1 MDQDKN
7 SNFFRKRTWP
17 FFYLDKAESVCH
29 MGVAETKKFGA
40 GGNGDAGG
48 IIVHEVPIG
57 KKLLIAIK

>member
-1 MDQDKN
+1 M
-7 SNFFRKRTWP
+7 
-17 FFYLDKAESVCH
+17 DKAESVCR